1 MTDKLKKH
9 YFNHIA
15 KRAFMVNKALAALL
29 SASVLALPAHS
40 AETEWWFDVE
50 VILFERNVDVV
61 AMSEKF
67 EQSRLVQADSNY
79 LDLLTPYIHPD
90 LSYLRAG
97 LNYCRTSNQRAV
109 TTQREK
115 DFAFPI
121 PVVEEN
127 DSSSAQPD
135 ETTKQTSQNNQ
146 GLIIATESSEQENFE
161 YEVATTD
168 IFSQSEGQSSLVK
181 ATKIE
186 SVEQSNIEQQ
196 GSLEI
201 TAEADRIRPPIQVE
215 FIEWQVPTEVPCVYA
230 EQIDPSFASI
240 SYLLE
245 AETQNQIQRVPQVI
259 NGMEWQQKRSAMLL
273 PKSTTRMFDLYSKI
287 ERQRDIT
294 PLLHLNWRQQVHF
307 GRENAQTIR
316 LFAGQNFADQFD
328 ANGSPIVS
336 DTDILFNRLN
346 QPADEFY
353 IPEEELALL
362 STEQQQ
368 ALLSGDLGSQDSFN
382 EDIFDKIELALAD
395 NTPINIEDTDNQSHQ
410 QTIDSKSTMLKQLWQ
425 LDGGV
430 TVYLRNVGRI
440 PYLHIDSDLDFRQ
453 PIFAANK
460 SVELKEIS
468 DDLIEQGA
476 IAVNQPLQPNYLQSV
491 NFNQLRRVISKQV
504 HYFDHPLFGMVV
516 KINRYRWPEVEQKSD
531 DDELVSADN

>member
-9 YFNHIA
+9 YFNLIA
-15 KRAFMVNKALAALL
+15 KPAFMVNKPLAALL

-50 VILFERNVDVV
+50 VILFERNVDVT

-97 LNYCRTSNQRAV
+97 LNYCRASNQLAV

-115 DFAFPI
+115 DFSFPT
-121 PVVEEN
+121 PVVKEN
-127 DSSSAQPD
+127 DPLTAQD
-135 ETTKQTSQNNQ
+135 ETTKQTSQNKQ
-146 GLIIATESSEQENFE
+146 GSIVATDSSEQESFE

-168 IFSQSEGQSSLVK
+168 IFSQSKDQSALAK

-186 SVEQSNIEQQ
+186 SVEQSNLEQQ

-201 TAEADRIRPPIQVE
+201 TAEADGIRPPIQVE
-215 FIEWQVPTEVPCVYA
+215 FIEWQVPTEIPCVYA
-230 EQIDPSFASI
+230 EQIDPSFASM

-245 AETQNQIQRVPQVI
+245 VETKNQIQRVPQVI

-273 PKSTTRMFDLYSKI
+273 PKSTIRMFDLYSKI

-328 ANGSPIVS
+328 ANGLPIIN
-336 DTDILFNRLN
+336 DTDILFNSLN
-346 QPADEFY
+346 QQSSDQFY

-362 STEQQQ
+362 SN
-368 ALLSGDLGSQDSFN
+368 DLGSENSFT
-382 EDIFDKIELALAD
+382 EDLFDKIESALAD
-395 NTPINIEDTDNQSHQ
+395 NTPINIEYIDNKSDQ
-410 QTIDSKSTMLKQLWQ
+410 QAIDSKSTMLKELWQ
-425 LDGGV
+425 LDGGI

-453 PIFAANK
+453 PIFTANK
-460 SVELKEIS
+460 SMKIKEIS

-476 IAVNQPLQPNYLQSV
+476 IAVNQPIQPNYLQSV

-516 KINRYRWPEVEQKSD
+516 QINRYRWPEVEQKSD